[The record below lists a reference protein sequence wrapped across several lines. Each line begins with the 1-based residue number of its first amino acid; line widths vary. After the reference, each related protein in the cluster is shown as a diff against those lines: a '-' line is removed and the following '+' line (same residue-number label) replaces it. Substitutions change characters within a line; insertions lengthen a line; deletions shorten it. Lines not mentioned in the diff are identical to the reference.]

1 MNERTW
7 EYEKRKALKLF
18 NKLRARGKDLVVNPF
33 PTGSIAHYEWAR
45 LYGEHGLNT
54 IAKDVQAA

>member
-1 MNERTW
+1 MNERAW

-18 NKLRARGKDLVVNPF
+18 NKLSAWGKDLTVNPF
-33 PTGSIAHYEWAR
+33 IAGSVAHYEWAR

-54 IAKDVQAA
+54 IAKDVRAA